1 MKKFIRSLLRSK
13 GYEITQLNRFG
24 RDPLADIR
32 RIFAERQPQVIFD
45 VGANEGQTAIE
56 FAAVFPDAIIHSFE
70 PFHGAF
76 EQLQKVA
83 LKHPRI
89 QPVESA
95 LGDAIGDRTL
105 CLNTASVTNSLLP
118 NAPEASRFQPG
129 GMADARG
136 AATIRVSTVDEYCR
150 QSQVPLIDLLKIDTQ
165 GYELT
170 VLRGAEQVI
179 SGKQVAVIF
188 AEVLFTPLYLGQA
201 FFHEVYDHLWQ
212 HGFRLVNLYNLAIND
227 QTYTSWC
234 DALFIHP
241 DALAQRLATI
251 GREHRN

>member
-1 MKKFIRSLLRSK
+1 MKKFIRSLLRLK

-24 RDPLADIR
+24 RYPLADIR
-32 RIFAERQPQVIFD
+32 RIFAERQPRVIFD

-56 FAAVFPDAIIHSFE
+56 FATVFPDAKIHAFE

-76 EQLQKVA
+76 EQLRKVA
-83 LKHPRI
+83 LKHPHI

-95 LGDAIGDRTL
+95 LGDTIGNRTL
-105 CLNTASVTNSLLP
+105 CLNAASVTNSLLP
-118 NAPEASRFQPG
+118 NAPEACKFQPD

-136 AATIRVSTVDEYCR
+136 AATISISTVDEYCR
-150 QSQVPLIDLLKIDTQ
+150 ASQVPLIDILKIDTQ

-179 SGKQVAVIF
+179 AGNQVAMIF
-188 AEVLFTPLYLGQA
+188 AEVLFAPLYVGQA
-201 FFHEVYDHLWQ
+201 FFHEVYDHLWRR
-212 HGFRLVNLYNLAIND
+212 GFRLVTLYNLAIND

-234 DALFIHP
+234 DALFVHP
-241 DALAQRLATI
+241 GTLARRLATI
-251 GREHRN
+251 GTERRN